1 MGQKK
6 NGIICAILGHERLH
20 QYKTANGCSDVRES
34 VDWRRGCFCR
44 ECGESCRAGDGL
56 RATCYSVADIVR
68 EAFDLVRED
77 RSRQDVSD
85 VCYYFRGE
93 RKEHSPIA
101 SAKLT
106 SGIYRNSEQAKHESD
121 IFNEALRAFPE
132 EFAKDRTTF
141 EMLTR
146 MQHYGYPTRLADVT
160 PKLMTAIGM
169 VRSEGATPKSE
180 DRDRDGY
187 IHVYRVRADRI
198 KYGTSDTVTALS
210 NLARLKN
217 ERVTLDDL
225 RYLEAECKNE
235 RAGFFWDAGSETSER
250 LVRDIQKVWCVRP
263 MVNNIRVNFQA
274 GEFFLFGC
282 GENKA
287 ELDAS
292 FEEYDYDNEDAAT
305 FGIARIGVLT
315 VTPSAKAELNEFKEA
330 LDIGDERLYPDFAYH
345 STMLR
350 NKYKKGNL

>member
-1 MGQKK
+1 MSAAS
-6 NGIICAILGHERLH
+6 I
-20 QYKTANGCSDVRES
+20 V
-34 VDWRRGCFCR
+34 
-44 ECGESCRAGDGL
+44 
-56 RATCYSVADIVR
+56 TCDTVADIVR
-68 EAFDLVRED
+68 EAFDLVRWD
-77 RSRQDVSD
+77 RNRLRSD
-85 VCYYFRGE
+85 GHGVLYYFRGE
-93 RKEHSPIA
+93 KKEHTPLA

-106 SGIYRNSEQAKHESD
+106 PGIYRDPGQLKHESD

-141 EMLTR
+141 EILTR

-169 VRSEGATPKSE
+169 VRSEGAGPEQE
-180 DRDRDGY
+180 DRERDGY

-235 RAGFFWDAGSETSER
+235 RAGFFWDEGSETSR
-250 LVRDIQKVWCVRP
+250 ALQRDIQKVWCVRP

-287 ELDAS
+287 ALDAS

-305 FGIARIGVLT
+305 FGIARIGVLA
-315 VTPSAKAELNEFKEA
+315 VTPSAKEELDEFKET
-330 LDIGDERLYPDFAYH
+330 LDIGDERLYPDFAHH
-345 STMLR
+345 SKMLKD
-350 NKYKKGNL
+350 KYKKGDM